1 MKRLLLAAGLALTIP
16 GILLGA
22 ETHWIKRKVLHK
34 PKARVVTLTLS
45 YRQSQRPE
53 LKTALKSTDIHTKT
67 TTVVKKI
74 EQKHSAK
81 KKPPKKRLQAPKRN
95 TKPKKTSKKVLG
107 LQKLAKASIQ
117 PKKENVPE
125 VTAAIPFPSKSE
137 PFPEPQHPEI
147 ADEPFESLLDFIE
160 EASISPEQV
169 VREARPMYR
178 MNPPPNYPRLARKR
192 GYEGTVV
199 LKVLVTRKGKVKDLY
214 AFTSSGYAILDKAA
228 IVSVKDWIFEPGTR
242 GDEEVEMWVQ
252 IPIRFQLK

>member
-1 MKRLLLAAGLALTIP
+1 MKRLLLAAGLALTIH

-22 ETHWIKRKVLHK
+22 EPHWIKRKLLNK
-34 PKARVVTLTLS
+34 PEPRVVTLTLS
-45 YRQSQRPE
+45 YRQSQRPD
-53 LKTALKSTDIHTKT
+53 LKTTIKSTDIHTKT
-67 TTVVKKI
+67 TPVVKKI

-81 KKPPKKRLQAPKRN
+81 KKPPQKRRQAPKRN

-107 LQKLAKASIQ
+107 FQKLAKASIQ
-117 PKKENVPE
+117 PEKENVPE
-125 VTAAIPFPSKSE
+125 VTADTPFPSKSE
-137 PFPEPQHPEI
+137 PFPEPEHPKIGNEL
-147 ADEPFESLLDFIE
+147 FESWVDFVE
-160 EASISPEQV
+160 EALISPEQV

-199 LKVLVTRKGKVKDLY
+199 LKVLVNRKGKVKDLY

-228 IVSVKDWIFEPGTR
+228 IVSVKDWIFEPGMR

-252 IPIRFQLK
+252 IPIRFKLK